1 MRLQWLGGF
10 RQLRAS
16 LKTARGIFFLGFVT
30 VMSLYGLASLYFA
43 SRVTSQSPQFSDAIS
58 QMQQDFLP
66 LAMLVMT
73 TYVVLFS
80 TGESTVYFTA
90 SEAAFLFPAP
100 FTRKQLLTYTLQKSL
115 LGMAGVS
122 LFFSLFTTTGII
134 MVIPRWI
141 AISLTLAFLQL
152 LTMNVAFLRS
162 VLQEKV
168 HTVIRRSLGLLIGLA
183 IVVVL
188 MQSAATAIELDFTAY
203 WNSFRESTVLKWLL
217 SPFQVFVGALR
228 APDLLSFIPYA
239 AVLMLVDGLLL
250 QLAYRLDAL
259 SLEAALAF
267 SEKMT
272 AKLKMMQNKGVWHAM
287 APASSAV
294 ARRRI
299 SQFPFWGGVGPVL
312 WQKMTTTFRVSNRLI
327 WILAGAIMFSA
338 GLVAMIGRSEQGR
351 AAAAPIAGVAAMGY
365 MSFLICMMLQN
376 DIDRV
381 GYLKSLPIRSL
392 SIVLGDLIGFPILLS
407 LIQVLFFVGLAGF
420 FPKLAVAL
428 LCGALLTLPLNLL
441 LFEVD
446 KLVFYIYP
454 TRMAK
459 GAPGDFQNAGKQM
472 IFVAL
477 KMLLLGGA
485 ALIVG
490 IASLPGALF
499 FQSPVVGLISAGV
512 ILIIECAALIPLLVI
527 VFDRFDPST
536 TIVR

>member
-1 MRLQWLGGF
+1 MFHPALWKLMRLQWLGGF
-10 RQLRAS
+10 RQFRAS

-122 LFFSLFTTTGII
+122 LFFALFTTTGII

-250 QLAYRLDAL
+250 QLAYRLKPL
-259 SLEAALAF
+259 S
-267 SEKMT
+267 
-272 AKLKMMQNKGVWHAM
+272 
-287 APASSAV
+287 
-294 ARRRI
+294 
-299 SQFPFWGGVGPVL
+299 
-312 WQKMTTTFRVSNRLI
+312 
-327 WILAGAIMFSA
+327 
-338 GLVAMIGRSEQGR
+338 
-351 AAAAPIAGVAAMGY
+351 
-365 MSFLICMMLQN
+365 
-376 DIDRV
+376 
-381 GYLKSLPIRSL
+381 
-392 SIVLGDLIGFPILLS
+392 
-407 LIQVLFFVGLAGF
+407 
-420 FPKLAVAL
+420 
-428 LCGALLTLPLNLL
+428 
-441 LFEVD
+441 
-446 KLVFYIYP
+446 
-454 TRMAK
+454 
-459 GAPGDFQNAGKQM
+459 
-472 IFVAL
+472 
-477 KMLLLGGA
+477 
-485 ALIVG
+485 
-490 IASLPGALF
+490 
-499 FQSPVVGLISAGV
+499 
-512 ILIIECAALIPLLVI
+512 
-527 VFDRFDPST
+527 PS
-536 TIVR
+536 VKK